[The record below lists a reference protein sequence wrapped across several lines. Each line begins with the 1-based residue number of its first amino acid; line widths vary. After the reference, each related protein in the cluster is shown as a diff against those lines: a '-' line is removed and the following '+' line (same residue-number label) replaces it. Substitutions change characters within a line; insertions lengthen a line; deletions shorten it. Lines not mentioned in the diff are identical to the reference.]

1 VKSTLSRLFNLRF
14 RINVIEP
21 IEKALHSF
29 TFGEKLVFYGM
40 AVICG
45 ISMLVMLLSVNSSF
59 VVQVPARGGTLTEGI
74 IGTPRFINP
83 ILAMSDADRDLTTL
97 IYSGLLKALP
107 DGTLT
112 PDLASEYT
120 ISDDGS
126 VYTFKLKNGAIFHDG
141 ELVTADDIIF
151 TIEKAQ
157 DPLIK
162 SPRRANWEDVAV
174 KKIDENT
181 ISFTM
186 PHNQPY
192 APFLE
197 NMTMGILPKHIWNDA
212 KSDEMQFSQFNTE
225 PIGSG
230 PYMVSKVNRN
240 KSSIPISYELVP
252 FNHYTL
258 GAPYIAHL
266 IIQIY
271 SGSSAIEQAL
281 ARGEIESTNVIASDS
296 ITQIENIK
304 DIQIIKTP
312 EPRVFGIFFNQ
323 TESPVLANKEVRTA
337 LAMAIDKDRIVREV
351 LGGFGTRLDGPIP
364 PESFVPSV
372 PKVESKATSTDA
384 IIAQARIVLEKNGWK
399 FSSTTN
405 MYEKKV
411 KKEIQK
417 LEFSIS
423 TANTPDFKGASEI
436 IKENWTKLGA
446 KIDIKSFDSSSLQQ
460 TVIKPRAYDAL
471 FFGEILGRELDLFAF
486 WHSSQRLAP
495 GLNIA
500 LYTNSLADKA
510 LEGTRRITDP
520 EIRLNKYD
528 DFINEITKDVPAVFI
543 YTPDFLYAMNN
554 KVNGVEIGHIT
565 TPADRFANIHK
576 WYISTDSV
584 WKIFV
589 KDTMIIGNIN

>member
-1 VKSTLSRLFNLRF
+1 
-14 RINVIEP
+14 
-21 IEKALHSF
+21 
-29 TFGEKLVFYGM
+29 
-40 AVICG
+40 
-45 ISMLVMLLSVNSSF
+45 
-59 VVQVPARGGTLTEGI
+59 
-74 IGTPRFINP
+74 
-83 ILAMSDADRDLTTL
+83 
-97 IYSGLLKALP
+97 
-107 DGTLT
+107 
-112 PDLASEYT
+112 
-120 ISDDGS
+120 
-126 VYTFKLKNGAIFHDG
+126 
-141 ELVTADDIIF
+141 
-151 TIEKAQ
+151 
-157 DPLIK
+157 
-162 SPRRANWEDVAV
+162 
-174 KKIDENT
+174 
-181 ISFTM
+181 
-186 PHNQPY
+186 
-192 APFLE
+192 
-197 NMTMGILPKHIWNDA
+197 
-212 KSDEMQFSQFNTE
+212 
-225 PIGSG
+225 
-230 PYMVSKVNRN
+230 
-240 KSSIPISYELVP
+240 
-252 FNHYTL
+252 
-258 GAPYIAHL
+258 
-266 IIQIY
+266 
-271 SGSSAIEQAL
+271 
-281 ARGEIESTNVIASDS
+281 
-296 ITQIENIK
+296 
-304 DIQIIKTP
+304 
-312 EPRVFGIFFNQ
+312 
-323 TESPVLANKEVRTA
+323 
-337 LAMAIDKDRIVREV
+337 
-351 LGGFGTRLDGPIP
+351 
-364 PESFVPSV
+364 
-372 PKVESKATSTDA
+372 
-384 IIAQARIVLEKNGWK
+384 
-399 FSSTTN
+399 
-405 MYEKKV
+405 V